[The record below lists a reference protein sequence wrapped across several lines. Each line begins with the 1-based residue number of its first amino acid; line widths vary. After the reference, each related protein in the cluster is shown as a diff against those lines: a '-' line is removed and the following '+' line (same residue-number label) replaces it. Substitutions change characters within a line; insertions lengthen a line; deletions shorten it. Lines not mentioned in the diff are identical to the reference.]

1 MEDTP
6 TQPAVP
12 SMHDYHL
19 RFQDRQEMLD
29 TLASIGVPVNPSTHT
44 SVDEIGPVVLE
55 PAIMDG
61 DEELVPPVVDQRHH
75 VNLRC
80 REPLTPE
87 QLETLSGHLVYPQ
100 NPVRVWG

>member
-1 MEDTP
+1 MTD
-6 TQPAVP
+6 
-12 SMHDYHL
+12 HHL
-19 RFQDRQEMLD
+19 RFIDRDEAIAV
-29 TLASIGVPVNPSTHT
+29 LASVGIPDGSCHAS
-44 SVDEIGPVVLE
+44 SVDHIGPIVLE

-61 DEELVPPVVDQRHH
+61 DEELLPPVVDQRHH

-87 QLETLSGHLVYPQ
+87 QLELLSGHLVYPQ